1 MSGPKIVIQMCIQHR
16 STSMLN
22 SYAENAF
29 SFAER
34 FHITASKVLLV
45 LSQLI
50 ILNKFCE
57 AIDSGKEIRA
67 VFCDI
72 SKAFDKVW
80 HKGLLQ
86 KLKYVGIHGNLL
98 TWLESYLS
106 DRCQQ
111 VSINGHSSRYKA
123 IEAGVPQGSIMG
135 PLLFL
140 IYINDIVNNLTSNA
154 RLFADDTSLYVLV
167 NNPNEAAVKL
177 NEDLLKIDSWSSSG
191 L

>member
-1 MSGPKIVIQMCIQHR
+1 MVCLLFRFYHVPLPEKCNITFAKKQTNVLVLHPVQCIFEDNMSGPKIVIQMCIQHR

-72 SKAFDKVW
+72 SKVFDTVW

-86 KLKYVGIHGNLL
+86 KLKYDFLYETLVSLSYSSEIDDRRWTLIQVARVCPNKL
-98 TWLESYLS
+98 TCLRE
-106 DRCQQ
+106 
-111 VSINGHSSRYKA
+111 VK
-123 IEAGVPQGSIMG
+123 
-135 PLLFL
+135 F
-140 IYINDIVNNLTSNA
+140 IYH
-154 RLFADDTSLYVLV
+154 
-167 NNPNEAAVKL
+167 
-177 NEDLLKIDSWSSSG
+177 
-191 L
+191 